1 MTYICNL
8 TSVSNVCEAVPVS
21 LFWELG
27 TLRTQRI
34 TGDVSRISFQ
44 PDWQIDNH
52 GAYSN
57 PETQLETQPRTQS
70 LAITFEGYLRKRSF
84 VPSIPRFSLVPSSR
98 VFPNPHLAL
107 GKPVEEAGWRPRTR
121 ILELFRRR
129 TQPRFS
135 FLFGEG

>member
-1 MTYICNL
+1 MTFICNL
-8 TSVSNVCEAVPVS
+8 TSVSNVCKAAPVS
-21 LFWELG
+21 IFWELG
-27 TLRTQRI
+27 TQRTQPI
-34 TGDVSRISFQ
+34 TGSASRISFE

-57 PETQLETQPRTQS
+57 PETQLETLPRTQS

-84 VPSIPRFSLVPSSR
+84 VPSIPHFSLVSSSR

-121 ILELFRRR
+121 IFVRFRRR

>member
-1 MTYICNL
+1 MTFICNL
-8 TSVSNVCEAVPVS
+8 TSVSNVCKAAPVS
-21 LFWELG
+21 IFCELG
-27 TLRTQRI
+27 TQRTQRI
-34 TGDVSRISFQ
+34 TGNASRISFQ

-84 VPSIPRFSLVPSSR
+84 VPSIPRSSLVSSSR

-121 ILELFRRR
+121 IFVRFRRR

>member
-8 TSVSNVCEAVPVS
+8 TSVGNVCEAAPVS
-21 LFWELG
+21 IFWELG
-27 TLRTQRI
+27 TQRTQRI
-34 TGDVSRISFQ
+34 TGSASRISFQ

-57 PETQLETQPRTQS
+57 PETQLETLPRTQS

-84 VPSIPRFSLVPSSR
+84 VPIILRFSLVSSSC

-107 GKPVEEAGWRPRTR
+107 GKPVEEASWRPRTR
-121 ILELFRRR
+121 ILALFRRR
-129 TQPRFS
+129 T
-135 FLFGEG
+135 